1 MVYNPQQ
8 HHRHSIRLPG
18 YDYTSAGMYHVTIR
32 TSDYKHLFCRIQHGQ
47 VILNEIGY
55 IVQDIWISLPQH
67 HAYVRLDAF
76 VIMPNHIHAIIM
88 LTNDT
93 NINHGDG
100 NTLANNCGNHGDAR
114 DRDAR
119 DRDARV
125 RDRDARD
132 RRDVGAQRAAPLRTP
147 SIPSIPSIPSCL
159 LYTSRCV

>member
-8 HHRHSIRLPG
+8 HHRYSIRLPG

-100 NTLANNCGNHGDAR
+100 NTSVSYTHLDVYKRQELLSALPSAIDDQDTLDWTHSTHG
-114 DRDAR
+114 
-119 DRDARV
+119 
-125 RDRDARD
+125 
-132 RRDVGAQRAAPLRTP
+132 
-147 SIPSIPSIPSCL
+147 
-159 LYTSRCV
+159 